1 MAMFEKILFATTSSP
16 LCNDASS
23 VAFELAKKYS
33 SKLCIFH
40 ALGFPTHGFSPFVVD
55 FRTGEEEYYSQQH
68 IDTVK
73 KEIEKTYAD
82 QLKELD
88 NCVIETWAGVP
99 HVEILRLARKEDV
112 DLIVMGPHTRDEK
125 GARSYKNIVGSTMQG
140 ASQRARCPVMI
151 VSRPVPR
158 EKLEFANILFGTDFS
173 RASDAAFL
181 FAYKVAKKLGS
192 KLYLFHALDIVP
204 SPGATIPGQEEIEKR
219 LEEVKEKIKDR
230 YISRMEGFDNYEI
243 KTWEGIPY
251 MEIVKFS
258 RMRKAELIVMAHHSI
273 EKDPE
278 KALLGSTLEQVVIR
292 AGCPVVSVN
301 RPEKAADLKE

>member
-1 MAMFEKILFATTSSP
+1 MFKNILFATTSSP
-16 LCNDASS
+16 LCNDASN

-40 ALGFPTHGFSPFVVD
+40 ALGFPTRGFGPFVVD
-55 FRTGEEEYYSQQH
+55 FKTGEHEYYSLEH
-68 IDTVK
+68 IDKVK

-88 NCVIETWAGVP
+88 NYVIETWAGVP
-99 HVEILRLARKEDV
+99 HIEILRLARKEDV

-125 GARSYKNIVGSTMQG
+125 GARSYRNIVGSTMQG

-158 EKLEFANILFGTDFS
+158 EKLEFDNILFGTDFS

-230 YISRMEGFDNYEI
+230 YVSKMEGFDNYEI

-251 MEIVKFS
+251 MEIVKFE
-258 RMRKAELIVMAHHSI
+258 RRKEADLIVMAHHSK
-273 EKDPE
+273 EMDPE
-278 KALLGSTLEQVVIR
+278 EALLGSTLEQVVVR

-301 RPEKAADLKE
+301 RPERIAALED

>member
-1 MAMFEKILFATTSSP
+1 MFKNILFATTSSP
-16 LCNDASS
+16 LCNDASN

-40 ALGFPTHGFSPFVVD
+40 ALGFPTRGFGPFVVD
-55 FRTGEEEYYSQQH
+55 FKTGEHEYYSLEH
-68 IDTVK
+68 IDKVK
-73 KEIEKTYAD
+73 EEIGKTYAH

-88 NCVIETWAGVP
+88 NYVIETWAGVP
-99 HVEILRLARKEDV
+99 HIEILRLARKEDV

-125 GARSYKNIVGSTMQG
+125 GARSYRNIVGSTMQG

-158 EKLEFANILFGTDFS
+158 EKLEFDNILFGTDFS

-230 YISRMEGFDNYEI
+230 YVSRMEGFDNYEI

-251 MEIVKFS
+251 MEIVKFE
-258 RMRKAELIVMAHHSI
+258 RRKEADLIVMAHHSK
-273 EKDPE
+273 EMDPE
-278 KALLGSTLEQVVIR
+278 EALLGSTLEQVVVR

-301 RPEKAADLKE
+301 RPERIAALED